1 MAIKMAGSLE
11 FDVVYQKPLNFMKNN
26 LRKHS
31 FKMNANQAHSIMLK
45 RVFQPIY
52 IENIHG
58 ASCKALY
65 SIRLIPSTAHQ
76 N

>member
-11 FDVVYQKPLNFMKNN
+11 FDVVYQKTLNFINNN

-31 FKMNANQAHSIMLK
+31 FKMIANQAHSIILK
-45 RVFQPIY
+45 RVYQPID

-65 SIRLIPSTAHQ
+65 SIRLIPSAAH
-76 N
+76 